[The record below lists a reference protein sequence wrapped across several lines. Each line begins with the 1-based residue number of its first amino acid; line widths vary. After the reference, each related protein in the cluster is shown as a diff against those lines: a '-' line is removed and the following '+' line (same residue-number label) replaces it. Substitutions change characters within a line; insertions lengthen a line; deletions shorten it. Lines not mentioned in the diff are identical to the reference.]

1 MIRVFIQAAAGSAE
15 KHLHDEVTLAP
26 AGVLTLALP
35 YPFPYGFVPGTR
47 AEDGDC
53 VDCYVLTA
61 RPLAVGEIVE
71 CEPIGLLE
79 QLEDGAADHKVL
91 AVLAADPAAADPAAA
106 DPAAA
111 AAAVAAP
118 DPAAVAALRAFIAGV
133 FAPFPEIRFELGR
146 LLGADAARAHLGRAV
161 AGP

>member
-15 KHLHDEVTLAP
+15 KHLHDEATFAP

-61 RPLAVGEIVE
+61 RPLVVGQIVE
-71 CEPIGLLE
+71 CEPVGLFE
-79 QLEDGAADHKVL
+79 QLEDGAVDHKVL
-91 AVLAADPAAADPAAA
+91 AVLAADLAADVAA

-111 AAAVAAP
+111 ARAP
-118 DPAAVAALRAFIAGV
+118 DPAAIAALRAFIVGV
-133 FAPFPEIRFELGR
+133 FAPYPEIRLELGR
-146 LLGADAARAHLGRAV
+146 LLGADAARAHLGRSV